1 MADDAFTKVFRSQ
14 LPAALHPYLA
24 SDENVIFRMPAA
36 SPRVGELVVW
46 NDGDELTVGVG
57 EISHHHFPTWDF
69 EGVPQAEQMQR
80 ASAAAIGWI
89 EAIISGR
96 VRFRVEYES
105 DRVCAGK
112 WWFADQGDG
121 GRWLERTTRAV
132 EYTWSG
138 VQRTAER
145 PAG

>member
-1 MADDAFTKVFRSQ
+1 MADDAFTEVFRSQ

-24 SDENVIFRMPAA
+24 SDENVIFRMPEA
-36 SPRVGELVVW
+36 SSEVGELVVW

-57 EISHHHFPTWDF
+57 KISHDHFPTWDF

-80 ASAAAIGWI
+80 ASAGAIEWI
-89 EAIISGR
+89 EAIISDR
-96 VRFRVEYES
+96 VRFRVEYEGE
-105 DRVCAGK
+105 RVVAGSS
-112 WWFADQGDG
+112 WVANQGDG
-121 GRWLERTTRAV
+121 GRWLKRTTRAV

-138 VQRTAER
+138 VQQPAER